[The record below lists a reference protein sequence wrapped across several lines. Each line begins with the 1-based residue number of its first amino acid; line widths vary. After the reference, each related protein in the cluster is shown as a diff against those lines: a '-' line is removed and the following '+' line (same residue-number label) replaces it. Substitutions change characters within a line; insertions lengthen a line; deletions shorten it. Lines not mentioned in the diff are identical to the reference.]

1 MKRHMQKVVM
11 AIVLMGS
18 SMAAF
23 AGNVRTDYDHTA
35 NFSQYNTYSWGKVK
49 STDPFFG
56 NRIQQQVDR
65 ELQAKGWQ
73 LKPTGGSVTVFATD
87 NIHDQQ
93 EFQTMYD
100 GMGGGWGG
108 GWGWGGW
115 GWGGGWGLGGG
126 LGSGIA
132 TTTTTDQNVGNLVI
146 DVFDGSSKKL
156 LWRGLSTDNLS
167 SNAGKNTKMLDGD
180 INNMFKNFPP
190 KAGK

>member
-56 NRIQQQVDR
+56 NRIQQQVDK
-65 ELQAKGWQ
+65 ELQAKGWT
-73 LKPTGGSVTVFATD
+73 LKPTGGSATVFATD

-93 EFQTMYD
+93 EVQTMYEI
-100 GMGGGWGG
+100 GR
-108 GWGWGGW
+108 
-115 GWGGGWGLGGG
+115 
-126 LGSGIA
+126 A
-132 TTTTTDQNVGNLVI
+132 HV
-146 DVFDGSSKKL
+146 
-156 LWRGLSTDNLS
+156 
-167 SNAGKNTKMLDGD
+167 
-180 INNMFKNFPP
+180 
-190 KAGK
+190 